1 MGVVGENEIDVEQDI
16 NIDIILQHK
25 FIVDYNPNSKEC
37 MYICSEG
44 NYFMVAVPKGTDFNV
59 KDDFNLPIKTALI
72 STLKNYQDKL
82 YDIYITE
89 KMSFKSGSRYILS
102 IL

>member
-1 MGVVGENEIDVEQDI
+1 MEVTW
-16 NIDIILQHK
+16 
-25 FIVDYNPNSKEC
+25 NPWHGCTK
-37 MYICSEG
+37 YSEG
-44 NYFMVAVPKGTDFNV
+44 CRHCYVYRQDEMFGRDSRECRKTN
-59 KDDFNLPIKTALI
+59 DFNLPIKTALI